1 MKNRI
6 SGMLMETGVSYEK
19 LRLHRK
25 GYFDQLMK
33 SNEEVSDSIRPL
45 LKLCREQIDR
55 SILLDRTL
63 LKTLERDPLLS
74 GRLERLR
81 TIPGVGPLTAL
92 TWVLE
97 IGDVSRFRSIKQ
109 AISYC
114 GLCGEEVRSADK
126 VMRTPISKQ
135 SNKHIQSMLLEVA
148 RMALRYSPELA
159 LLYDQQRQ
167 RGDGNKLRSPLHA
180 NSWHTWWPWKDDRAV
195 SCRRASS
202 SRPRQ
207 RKPFLRREKQKELC
221 EARSERPSWS

>member
-1 MKNRI
+1 
-6 SGMLMETGVSYEK
+6 
-19 LRLHRK
+19 
-25 GYFDQLMK
+25 MK

-135 SNKHIQSMLLEVA
+135 RNKHIQSMLVEAA
-148 RMALRYSPELA
+148 RLAPALQP
-159 LLYDQQRQ
+159 
-167 RGDGNKLRSPLHA
+167 
-180 NSWHTWWPWKDDRAV
+180 RAG
-195 SCRRASS
+195 SAI
-202 SRPRQ
+202 RPRTAERRRQ
-207 RKPFLRREKQKELC
+207 PSHVGRSSETGRTHGGRRKTTEQLPAGGRVQADRGSLKN
-221 EARSERPSWS
+221 PS